1 MKEQKKREKKYN
13 NGFFRWLIIE
23 YLRVFISILISYH
36 VGWLYYLWIRQNY
49 YWEPYD
55 LR

>member
-23 YLRVFISILISYH
+23 YLRVFISILSGIMW
-36 VGWLYYLWIRQNY
+36 VGSIII
-49 YWEPYD
+49 D
-55 LR
+55 VIFK